1 MKRAGPVLAQ
11 IQGRNWSVM
20 MDTKGIEQMLS
31 VLRSTAAQASG
42 KPAETGAVAGGA
54 DFAQVLKGSIDK
66 VNEAQTQAHS
76 MAEKLAA
83 GDNSQN
89 LHEVMIALQTASVS
103 FQEMVQV
110 RNRLVSAYQDVM
122 NMQV

>member
-1 MKRAGPVLAQ
+1 
-11 IQGRNWSVM
+11 
-20 MDTKGIEQMLS
+20 MDALGIEQMLS
-31 VLRSTAAQASG
+31 ALRTTATQASG
-42 KPAETGAVAGGA
+42 KPPEAASPAAGGA
-54 DFAQVLKGSIDK
+54 DFAQILQGSIDK
-66 VNEAQTQAHS
+66 VNQTQMQANQ

-83 GDNSQN
+83 GDTSQN

-110 RNRLVSAYQDVM
+110 RNKLVTAYQDVM

>member
-1 MKRAGPVLAQ
+1 
-11 IQGRNWSVM
+11 
-20 MDTKGIEQMLS
+20 MDTQGIEQMLS

-42 KPAETGAVAGGA
+42 KPAESSGAAGA
-54 DFAQVLKGSIDK
+54 TDFSEVLKSSIDK
-66 VNEAQTQAHS
+66 VNATQQSANQ
-76 MAEKLAA
+76 MAEKLVA
-83 GDNSQN
+83 GDTNQN

-110 RNRLVSAYQDVM
+110 RNKLVTAYQDMM

>member
-1 MKRAGPVLAQ
+1 
-11 IQGRNWSVM
+11 

-31 VLRSTAAQASG
+31 VLRTTAAQASG
-42 KPAETGAVAGGA
+42 KPAESAAGAAGVT
-54 DFAQVLKGSIDK
+54 DFSEVLKNSIDK
-66 VNEAQTQAHS
+66 VNQTQQSANQ

-83 GDNSQN
+83 GDTSQN

-110 RNRLVSAYQDVM
+110 RNKLVTAYQDVM
-122 NMQV
+122 NIQV

>member
-1 MKRAGPVLAQ
+1 
-11 IQGRNWSVM
+11 

-31 VLRSTAAQASG
+31 VLRSTAAQATG
-42 KPAETGAVAGGA
+42 KPAESAGPAAAGAP

-66 VNEAQTQAHS
+66 VNQTQQSADQ

-83 GDNSQN
+83 GDTSQN
-89 LHEVMIALQTASVS
+89 LHEVMVALQTASVS

-110 RNRLVSAYQDVM
+110 RNKLVNAYQDIM
-122 NMQV
+122 NIQV

>member
-1 MKRAGPVLAQ
+1 
-11 IQGRNWSVM
+11 
-20 MDTKGIEQMLS
+20 MDTQGIEQMLS
-31 VLRSTAAQASG
+31 VLRSTAAQASSAT
-42 KPAETGAVAGGA
+42 PAAAPTAGGM
-54 DFAQVLKGSIDK
+54 DFADVLKNSIDK
-66 VNEAQTQAHS
+66 VNTTQSQANQ

-83 GDNSQN
+83 GDTSQN

-110 RNRLVSAYQDVM
+110 RNRLVSAYQDMM

>member
-1 MKRAGPVLAQ
+1 
-11 IQGRNWSVM
+11 
-20 MDTKGIEQMLS
+20 MDTQGIEQMLN
-31 VLRSTAAQASG
+31 VLRTTAAQASG
-42 KPAETGAVAGGA
+42 KTADSTTTSGST

-66 VNEAQTQAHS
+66 VNQTQQGADQ

-83 GDNSQN
+83 GDTSQN

-110 RNRLVSAYQDVM
+110 RNKLVSAYQDVM
-122 NMQV
+122 NMSV

>member
-1 MKRAGPVLAQ
+1 
-11 IQGRNWSVM
+11 
-20 MDTKGIEQMLS
+20 MDTQGIENMLS

-42 KPAETGAVAGGA
+42 KVPQTTAVAGGT
-54 DFAQVLKGSIDK
+54 DFAEVLKNSIDK
-66 VNEAQTQAHS
+66 VNATQS
-76 MAEKLAA
+76 QSTQMAEKFAA
-83 GDNSQN
+83 GDTSQN

-110 RNRLVSAYQDVM
+110 RNKLVTAYQDMM

>member
-1 MKRAGPVLAQ
+1 
-11 IQGRNWSVM
+11 
-20 MDTKGIEQMLS
+20 MDTQGIENMLS

-42 KPAETGAVAGGA
+42 GTPAASAPVAGGA
-54 DFAQVLKGSIDK
+54 DFAEVLKNSIDK
-66 VNEAQTQAHS
+66 VNASQSQANQ

-83 GDNSQN
+83 GDTTQN

-110 RNRLVSAYQDVM
+110 RNRLVSAYQDMM